1 MEDGRGSEV
10 AAEQDNAKARREF
23 LKTCGKFAIVTP
35 PVVTALMSS
44 ASANTLASGK
54 IDPAYP

>member
-1 MEDGRGSEV
+1 MEEGRGLNV

-35 PVVTALMSS
+35 PVVTALMSG
-44 ASANTLASGK
+44 ASAAGLKSNG
-54 IDPAYP
+54 

>member
-54 IDPAYP
+54 ID